1 MASATE
7 CAPAPDGLFS
17 SAAAA
22 RAAAVS
28 RRRKRPFSSL
38 RGRAEFQRL
47 RREGLR
53 RRVGGVTVVAAAG
66 GPRSPL
72 VGVLAGK
79 AVGSAVRRNRA
90 KRRLREAVA
99 RAPLRGDRDYLVIAG
114 EAVATVPFG
123 VVAEWVAAAVD
134 ELK

>member
-7 CAPAPDGLFS
+7 CAPAPDEPFS

-28 RRRKRPFSSL
+28 RRSKRPFSSL
-38 RGRAEFQRL
+38 RGRTEFQRL
-47 RREGLR
+47 RRQGMR
-53 RRVGGVTVVAAAG
+53 RRVGGVTVVAAVG
-66 GPRSPL
+66 GARSPL

-79 AVGSAVRRNRA
+79 AVGGAVRRNRA
-90 KRRLREAVA
+90 KRRLREAIA

-114 EAVATVPFG
+114 EAVATAPFG
-123 VVAEWVAAAVD
+123 VVVGWVVTAVAEL
-134 ELK
+134 E

>member
-1 MASATE
+1 MASAAACE
-7 CAPAPDGLFS
+7 PAPDEPCS
-17 SAAAA
+17 SAAGA

-28 RRRKRPFSSL
+28 RHRKRPFSSL
-38 RGRAEFQRL
+38 RGRADFQRL
-47 RREGLR
+47 RRECTR

-79 AVGSAVRRNRA
+79 AVGGAVRRNRA

-99 RAPLRGDRDYLVIAG
+99 RASLRGDRDYLVIAG
-114 EAVATVPFG
+114 EAVPSAPFG
-123 VVAEWVAAAVD
+123 ALVGWVTAAVE
-134 ELK
+134 ELS

>member
-1 MASATE
+1 MASA
-7 CAPAPDGLFS
+7 
-17 SAAAA
+17 
-22 RAAAVS
+22 
-28 RRRKRPFSSL
+28 
-38 RGRAEFQRL
+38 
-47 RREGLR
+47 
-53 RRVGGVTVVAAAG
+53 GGQ
-66 GPRSPL
+66 RSPL

-123 VVAEWVAAAVD
+123 VLVEWVAAAVD

>member
-1 MASATE
+1 MASATA
-7 CAPAPDGLFS
+7 CAPGPGEPCS
-17 SAAAA
+17 SAVAA

-38 RGRAEFQRL
+38 RGRTEFQRL
-47 RREGLR
+47 RREGIR

-66 GPRSPL
+66 GPHSPL

-90 KRRLREAVA
+90 KRRLRAAVA
-99 RAPLRGDRDYLVIAG
+99 RAPLRSDRDYLVIAG
-114 EAVATVPFG
+114 EAVPAAPFG
-123 VVAEWVAAAVD
+123 VLVGWVTAAVE